1 MKFLSLILWVTQFGL
16 SILLPPC
23 LFLLMAVWLQTR
35 FGLGM
40 WIVAVLG
47 VLGFLVAF
55 STAKANLRA
64 LRREA
69 EEASSQEPPPI
80 SFNDHK

>member
-23 LFLLMAVWLQTR
+23 VFLLAASWLQRR
-35 FGLGM
+35 FHLGM

-47 VLGFLVAF
+47 IIGLLVAF
-55 STAKANLRA
+55 STAKANLKA
-64 LRREA
+64 LQRDA
-69 EEASSQEPPPI
+69 EDAADAPPPPI
-80 SFNDHK
+80 AFNDHR

>member
-1 MKFLSLILWVTQFGL
+1 MKFLSLIMWVTQFGL
-16 SILLPPC
+16 GILIPPC
-23 LFLLMAVWLQTR
+23 LLLMLAVWLRNR

-47 VLGFLVAF
+47 VLGLLVAF

-64 LRREA
+64 LRRDAEA
-69 EEASSQEPPPI
+69 AASKDPPPI
-80 SFNDHK
+80 AFNDHN